1 MITAQAPIGSG
12 FTAASTA
19 AEVLDGV
26 KLRGTAAVVTGG
38 ASGLGI
44 ETARALA
51 VAGATVVVP
60 ARNVVAAG
68 ARLAGIDGVQIEYLD
83 FLEPASIDAFAER
96 FLTRYPSLQILI
108 NGAGV
113 MGLPLTRDDRG
124 YELHFATNH
133 LGHFHLTARLWPA
146 LVRAEG
152 ARVVSVSSSGH
163 RHSPVHFDDLHYQ
176 HRGYEPMTAYGQ
188 SKTGNILFA
197 LALDERGRGLGVR
210 AFSLH
215 PGNAYTPLAR
225 HFDTAQLQAI
235 GVLDAA
241 GRPVVDPAD
250 NKKSVEQGAAT
261 AVWCA
266 TSPLLDGAGGVYC
279 EDCDIAPVASA
290 EQAAVAGQAGPR
302 LTTAGFA
309 GVLPYAVDPDSAE
322 RLWAASA
329 RLAGVGLG

>member
-1 MITAQAPIGSG
+1 MITAQAPLGSG

-19 AEVLDGV
+19 ADVLDGV
-26 KLRGTAAVVTGG
+26 DLRASTAVVTGG

-51 VAGATVVVP
+51 GAGASVIVP

-68 ARLAGIDGVQIEYLD
+68 ARLAGIDRVQVEYLD
-83 FLEPASIDAFAER
+83 FLDATSIDAFAER
-96 FLTRYPSLQILI
+96 FLARHGSLQILV

-113 MGLPLTRDDRG
+113 MGLPLARDDRG
-124 YELHFATNH
+124 YEVHFATNH
-133 LGHFHLTARLWPA
+133 LGHFQLTARLWPA

-163 RHSPVHFDDLHYQ
+163 RYSPVHFDDLHYYQ
-176 HRGYEPMTAYGQ
+176 RGYEPMAAYGQ

-197 LALDERGRGLGVR
+197 VALDDRGRGFGVR

-235 GVLDAA
+235 GVLDAS
-241 GRPVVDPAD
+241 GRPVIDPAR
-250 NKKSVEQGAAT
+250 NKKSVEQAAAT

-266 TSPLLDGAGGVYC
+266 TSPLLNDAGGVYC
-279 EDCDIAPVASA
+279 EDCDVAMAAAA
-290 EQAAVAGQAGPR
+290 EEPPADGQEGPR
-302 LTTAGFA
+302 LTTAAFT
-309 GVLPYAVDPDSAE
+309 GVMPYAIDPDIAE
-322 RLWAASA
+322 RLWAVSA
-329 RLAGVGLG
+329 RLAGVSLG